1 MEWTRRYQHI
11 YGNAKWV
18 NEWASRK
25 DGYHAPMTA
34 RDALND
40 LGFQLALE
48 KQLDQTCIGHAFP
61 TEDEA
66 ERIDELGVL
75 DDPEVEEQTQER

>member
-1 MEWTRRYQHI
+1 
-11 YGNAKWV
+11 
-18 NEWASRK
+18 
-25 DGYHAPMTA
+25 MTA